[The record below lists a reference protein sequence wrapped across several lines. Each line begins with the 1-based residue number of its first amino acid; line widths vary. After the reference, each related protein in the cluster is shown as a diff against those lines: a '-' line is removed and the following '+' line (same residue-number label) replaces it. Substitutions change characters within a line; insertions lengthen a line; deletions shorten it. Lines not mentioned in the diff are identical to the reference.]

1 MCVPPVVGQAALVEM
16 QCPADASSCLQNA
29 VALAVAAAEEAL
41 KAAEAT
47 SMAEMK
53 HDSARAQQG
62 DVEAMEVDEGN
73 SAGECLGSSR
83 FESIWHAPLQQL
95 CLPVPLHPSPR
106 PSYLSASTRQLGADL
121 QHGLL

>member
-1 MCVPPVVGQAALVEM
+1 MCVPPVVGQAALVET

-62 DVEAMEVDEGN
+62 DVEAMEVDVGN
-73 SAGECLGSSR
+73 SAGEQVLG
-83 FESIWHAPLQQL
+83 IKQI
-95 CLPVPLHPSPR
+95 
-106 PSYLSASTRQLGADL
+106 
-121 QHGLL
+121 